1 MINTLDFKN
10 ITDNKIIF
18 IGDIHGEFNTLLWI
32 IKQNKTYFNDTIL
45 IVLGDCGIG
54 FYKERY
60 YVDLFKRMNDICIEI
75 NTTIVMFRGN
85 HDDPSYFDGNKLC
98 YSNIKVIPDY
108 TIIQTYE
115 KNILCIGGGLSIDR
129 VSRQK
134 KECSLNKY
142 KNIEHYKKLYW
153 ENELPVYDEDK
164 LNEIRD
170 NNINIDVIATHTA
183 PSFFPFNDTTG
194 LTYFLSV
201 DDKLKDDLITERS
214 IMDNIY
220 NYCKTFLDVRYWFY
234 GHFHSY
240 QKGKHEH
247 VIYQMMPNIDE
258 MQYYYKSLE
267 EVIDEN
273 TIL

>member
-10 ITDNKIIF
+10 ITSDKVIF
-18 IGDIHGEFNTLLWI
+18 IGDIHGEFDSLLWI
-32 IKQNKTYFNDTIL
+32 IKQKSDYFRDKIL

-54 FYKERY
+54 FYKEQY
-60 YVDLFKRMNDICIEI
+60 YLDLFEKMNVSCNAI
-75 NTTIVMFRGN
+75 NTTIIMFRGN
-85 HDDPSYFDGNKLC
+85 HDDPSYFDGTHLC

-108 TIIQTYE
+108 SVIETAE

-129 VSRQK
+129 IPRQK
-134 KECSLNKY
+134 KEYKLNKFKTGEY
-142 KNIEHYKKLYW
+142 QQKLYW

-170 NNINIDVIATHTA
+170 NNIIIDVIATHTA
-183 PSFFPFNDTTG
+183 PSFFPYNDTSG

-201 DDKLKDDLITERS
+201 DDKLKDDLITERR

-220 NYCKTFLDVRYWFY
+220 DYVATFLETRYWFY

-240 QKGKHEH
+240 AQGKHEH

-258 MQYYYKSLE
+258 MKSYCKSLE
-267 EVIDEN
+267 ELIEEN